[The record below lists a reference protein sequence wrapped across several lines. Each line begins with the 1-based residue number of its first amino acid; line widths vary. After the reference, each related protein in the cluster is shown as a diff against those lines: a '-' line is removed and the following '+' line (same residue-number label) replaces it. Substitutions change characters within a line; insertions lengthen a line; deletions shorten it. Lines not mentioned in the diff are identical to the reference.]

1 MQGSTIAAH
10 HGTMIHGAER
20 LFAQRHENIQ
30 VDGVQASSE
39 SSCEKAD
46 RHALREQEGS

>member
-10 HGTMIHGAER
+10 HGTMIHGAKR
-20 LFAQRHENIQ
+20 LFAQHREHVH

-39 SSCEKAD
+39 SGCEKAG